1 MASSRRGP
9 GFAYRSE
16 MAPRPALVT
25 GGSGGIGRAI
35 ALALGR
41 AGHGIAITGRNEVRL
56 AAIRDEVGALGVDS
70 IYVVA
75 DLRDPEAPAQ
85 ILATVEEEL
94 GDAPEILVNNA
105 GTAPTS
111 KFDHTDDATLEEVLD
126 LHVRAPFR
134 LIRSLLPSLRG
145 ENRGVL
151 VQLASSAGL
160 RGFPYTAAY
169 TAAKH
174 AMVGMTRALA
184 FDIAGTGL
192 RTYAICPGFVDTEI
206 TRSAAEQIASRG
218 RQTVEQAMASMAR
231 FNRIGRMHTADE
243 VAECVAR
250 MCRDLPD
257 GHVYDLDSDPPRFV
271 DRS

>member
-1 MASSRRGP
+1 MASK
-9 GFAYRSE
+9 
-16 MAPRPALVT
+16 PALVT

-35 ALALGR
+35 ALALGG
-41 AGHGIAITGRNEVRL
+41 AGHPVAITGRNEVRL
-56 AAIRDEVGALGVDS
+56 AAIRDEIEELGVEAS
-70 IYVVA
+70 YIVA
-75 DLRDPEAPAQ
+75 DLRDPDAPEQ
-85 ILATVEEEL
+85 ILATVDEEL
-94 GDAPEILVNNA
+94 GELPGILVNNA
-105 GTAPTS
+105 GTAPTA
-111 KFDHTDDATLEEVLD
+111 KFDHTDDAMLEEVLD

-134 LIRSLLPSLRG
+134 LIRSLLPHLRV
-145 ENRGVL
+145 ENEGVL

-184 FDIAGTGL
+184 LDIVGTGL

-218 RQTVEQAMASMAR
+218 KQTVEQALAAMAK
-231 FNRIGRMHTADE
+231 FNRIGRMHTSDE
-243 VAECVAR
+243 VAACVLR
-250 MCRDLPD
+250 MCRDLPA

-271 DRS
+271 D